1 MTPSLQVDSAYIDL
15 FWLPLGAGGHSV
27 RWNGRIFEWINARIE
42 HRSPHDLY
50 HSALVVHLPTTS
62 YVIEMTP
69 VRPRSKL
76 GRGVVATG
84 PVGLRML
91 GQSSWFR
98 YEIHRWESGT
108 IADKSESVQSPRRLT
123 VDEEQCVRAHRV
135 VSEVPTSTWGRDE
148 LGTGDM
154 WNSNSVVSWV
164 LTRAGVDATT
174 ITPPLEG
181 SAPGWAAG
189 IVAALRG
196 A

>member
-1 MTPSLQVDSAYIDL
+1 M
-15 FWLPLGAGGHSV
+15 
-27 RWNGRIFEWINARIE
+27 
-42 HRSPHDLY
+42 
-50 HSALVVHLPTTS
+50 
-62 YVIEMTP
+62 
-69 VRPRSKL
+69 
-76 GRGVVATG
+76 
-84 PVGLRML
+84 
-91 GQSSWFR
+91 
-98 YEIHRWESGT
+98 
-108 IADKSESVQSPRRLT
+108 QSPGRLT

-174 ITPPLEG
+174 ITPPREG